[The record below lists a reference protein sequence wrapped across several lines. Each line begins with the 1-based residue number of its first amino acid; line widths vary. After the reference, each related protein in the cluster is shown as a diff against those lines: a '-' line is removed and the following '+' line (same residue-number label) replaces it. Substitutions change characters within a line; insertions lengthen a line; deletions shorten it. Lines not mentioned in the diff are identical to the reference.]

1 MRDAYLERLT
11 TRREDVMSSLWTNL
25 LFMHG
30 HITDPALA
38 RRLAEVPKSPSR
50 PSGKR
55 QRTEAA
61 ATGAQR
67 KVSSHAPLPQ
77 GGCA

>member
-1 MRDAYLERLT
+1 
-11 TRREDVMSSLWTNL
+11 MSSLWTNL

-38 RRLAEVPKSPSR
+38 RRLAETPKPPSR
-50 PSGKR
+50 PTGKR
-55 QRTEAA
+55 LRNQAA
-61 ATGAQR
+61 APDRQR
-67 KVSSHAPLPQ
+67 KAAPSAPLPQ

>member
-1 MRDAYLERLT
+1 
-11 TRREDVMSSLWTNL
+11 MSSLWTNL

-30 HITDPALA
+30 HITDPELV
-38 RRLAEVPKSPSR
+38 RRLANDPAPSSR

-55 QRTEAA
+55 QRSAKETDAE
-61 ATGAQR
+61 R
-67 KVSSHAPLPQ
+67 KPAHPPAVLAQ

>member
-1 MRDAYLERLT
+1 
-11 TRREDVMSSLWTNL
+11 MSSLWTNL

-38 RRLAEVPKSPSR
+38 RRLAETPKPPSR

-55 QRTEAA
+55 LRNETVTREL
-61 ATGAQR
+61 QR
-67 KVSSHAPLPQ
+67 KSGPAPLAQ

>member
-1 MRDAYLERLT
+1 
-11 TRREDVMSSLWTNL
+11 MSSLWTNL

-38 RRLAEVPKSPSR
+38 RRLAETPKSPTR

-55 QRTEAA
+55 QRSQATVNRAPSKAA
-61 ATGAQR
+61 SPAAL
-67 KVSSHAPLPQ
+67 AQ

>member
-1 MRDAYLERLT
+1 
-11 TRREDVMSSLWTNL
+11 MSSLWTNL

-38 RRLAEVPKSPSR
+38 RRLADTPKSPSR
-50 PSGKR
+50 PSGRR
-55 QRTEAA
+55 QRTKTA
-61 ATGAQR
+61 ATGVQGKLA
-67 KVSSHAPLPQ
+67 SPATLAQ

>member
-1 MRDAYLERLT
+1 
-11 TRREDVMSSLWTNL
+11 MSSLWTNL

-38 RRLAEVPKSPSR
+38 RRLAESPKSPSR

-55 QRTEAA
+55 QRAETS
-61 ATGAQR
+61 ATGTQR
-67 KVSSHAPLPQ
+67 KAASPAPLPQ

>member
-1 MRDAYLERLT
+1 
-11 TRREDVMSSLWTNL
+11 MSSLWTNL

-38 RRLAEVPKSPSR
+38 RRLAETPKSPSHT
-50 PSGKR
+50 SGKR
-55 QRTEAA
+55 QRNKNA
-61 ATGAQR
+61 ATNTQR
-67 KVSSHAPLPQ
+67 KAASPPPLAQ

>member
-1 MRDAYLERLT
+1 
-11 TRREDVMSSLWTNL
+11 MSSLWTNL

-38 RRLAEVPKSPSR
+38 RRLAETPKASSR

-55 QRTEAA
+55 QRSK
-61 ATGAQR
+61 ATASGAQG
-67 KVSSHAPLPQ
+67 KVASPGPLAQ

>member
-1 MRDAYLERLT
+1 
-11 TRREDVMSSLWTNL
+11 MSSLWTNL

-38 RRLAEVPKSPSR
+38 RRLAETPKSPSR

-55 QRTEAA
+55 QRTKTAA
-61 ATGAQR
+61 PGTQGKTACP
-67 KVSSHAPLPQ
+67 APLAH

>member
-1 MRDAYLERLT
+1 MA
-11 TRREDVMSSLWTNL
+11 RREDVMSSLFTNL

-30 HITDPALA
+30 HITDLELA
-38 RRLAEVPKSPSR
+38 RRLADTPPSSVR

-55 QRTEAA
+55 ERVAKVRETR
-61 ATGAQR
+61 R
-67 KVSSHAPLPQ
+67 KVASSPAALAH

>member
-1 MRDAYLERLT
+1 
-11 TRREDVMSSLWTNL
+11 MSSLWTNL

-38 RRLAEVPKSPSR
+38 RRLAETPKSPSR

-55 QRTEAA
+55 QRAKA
-61 ATGAQR
+61 ATTGAPG
-67 KVSSHAPLPQ
+67 KVACPAPLAQ

>member
-1 MRDAYLERLT
+1 
-11 TRREDVMSSLWTNL
+11 MSSLWTNL

-30 HITDPALA
+30 HITDPELA
-38 RRLAEVPKSPSR
+38 RRLANDPSPSSR

-55 QRTEAA
+55 ERATKAAEAA
-61 ATGAQR
+61 R
-67 KVSSHAPLPQ
+67 KAAPVPVAVPQ

>member
-1 MRDAYLERLT
+1 
-11 TRREDVMSSLWTNL
+11 MSSLWTNL

-38 RRLAEVPKSPSR
+38 RRLAETPKPPTR

-55 QRTEAA
+55 LRNQAA
-61 ATGAQR
+61 ATDGRRKAGA
-67 KVSSHAPLPQ
+67 ATPLAQ

>member
-1 MRDAYLERLT
+1 
-11 TRREDVMSSLWTNL
+11 MSSLWTNL

-38 RRLAEVPKSPSR
+38 RRLAETPKTPSR
-50 PSGKR
+50 PAGKR
-55 QRTEAA
+55 QRTPTAA
-61 ATGAQR
+61 AAGQR
-67 KVSSHAPLPQ
+67 KVAASAPLAQ

>member
-1 MRDAYLERLT
+1 
-11 TRREDVMSSLWTNL
+11 MSSLWTNL

-38 RRLAEVPKSPSR
+38 RRLAETPKSPSR

-55 QRTEAA
+55 QRTQPVASRAPCKTASPAA
-61 ATGAQR
+61 LA
-67 KVSSHAPLPQ
+67 Q

>member
-1 MRDAYLERLT
+1 
-11 TRREDVMSSLWTNL
+11 MSSLWTNL

-38 RRLAEVPKSPSR
+38 RRLAETPKSPSHT
-50 PSGKR
+50 SGKR
-55 QRTEAA
+55 QRIKSATANEQRKAA
-61 ATGAQR
+61 AT
-67 KVSSHAPLPQ
+67 SPLAQ

>member
-1 MRDAYLERLT
+1 
-11 TRREDVMSSLWTNL
+11 MSSLWTNL

-38 RRLAEVPKSPSR
+38 RRLAETPKPPSR

-55 QRTEAA
+55 LRNETVARDLQRKSAA
-61 ATGAQR
+61 A
-67 KVSSHAPLPQ
+67 PLAQ